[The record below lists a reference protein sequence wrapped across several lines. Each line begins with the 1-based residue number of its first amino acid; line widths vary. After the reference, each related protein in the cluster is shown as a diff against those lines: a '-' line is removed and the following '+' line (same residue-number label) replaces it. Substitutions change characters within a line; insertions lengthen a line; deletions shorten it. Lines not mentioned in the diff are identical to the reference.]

1 MDNLSQ
7 VVASNIIRLRAEAG
21 LSRLALASDAGIGQD
36 TLHDIEHACVNSSIK
51 TIDKVADALG
61 VPAYQLLEGWYP
73 LGFKAAPLIEFFL
86 KAL

>member
-21 LSRLALASDAGIGQD
+21 LSRLALAADAGIGQD